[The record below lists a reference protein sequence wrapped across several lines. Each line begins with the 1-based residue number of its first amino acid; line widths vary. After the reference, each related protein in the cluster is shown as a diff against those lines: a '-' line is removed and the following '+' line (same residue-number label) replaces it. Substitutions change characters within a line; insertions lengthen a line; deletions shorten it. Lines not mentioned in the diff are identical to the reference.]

1 MTVKSN
7 LISLYENEYEQW
19 LVETINLLK
28 ENRFNELDKEHL
40 IEELE
45 ELSLR
50 EKKTVER
57 FLEQI
62 IRHLLLLQYWTVEY
76 EYNFNHWLAEIMS
89 FRTQINEDLTQNLRN
104 YLQENQAKVYEKALK
119 YVRQKTGDEII
130 FPANCPYS
138 LEQLLDMSWLP
149 FLGGENSNNQ
159 VIIQSPYSPESEKLG
174 VEELLTQLKEAIA
187 SESNLSEDDKE
198 TALEELEELA
208 QAANNPGDGGMKKV
222 AKRAIQMLTGIFSGL
237 PAVAKLAETAK
248 GTLPAL
254 VSMFGLE

>member
-45 ELSLR
+45 ELSRR

-76 EYNFNHWLAEIMS
+76 EYNANHWLAEIMS

-104 YLQENQAKVYEKALK
+104 YLEENQAKVYEKALK
-119 YVRQKTGDEII
+119 YVRQKTGYEII
-130 FPANCPYS
+130 FPENCPYS
-138 LEQLLDMSWLP
+138 LEQLLDLNWLP
-149 FLGGENSNNQ
+149 
-159 VIIQSPYSPESEKLG
+159 
-174 VEELLTQLKEAIA
+174 
-187 SESNLSEDDKE
+187 
-198 TALEELEELA
+198 
-208 QAANNPGDGGMKKV
+208 
-222 AKRAIQMLTGIFSGL
+222 
-237 PAVAKLAETAK
+237 
-248 GTLPAL
+248 
-254 VSMFGLE
+254 